1 MDRERTSGE
10 QAAHLAA
17 IQQIVDRW
25 MSGELSLA
33 EKREAI
39 ARENR
44 FYHQRDRRSPVT
56 GEMLTAATAE
66 VSHVSQGRASHGT
79 RAHSQRTVAS
89 QQVDDETELQWWQK

>member
-1 MDRERTSGE
+1 MEQERTSGE

-33 EKREAI
+33 SKREAI

-44 FYHQRDRRSPVT
+44 FYHGRDKRSAIT
-56 GEMLTAATAE
+56 GEVLTQATAE
-66 VSHVSQGRASHGT
+66 VGSTGHTTRASH
-79 RAHSQRTVAS
+79 SSPAS
-89 QQVDDETELQWWQK
+89 SHASGASHADDDRELQWWQK